1 MFPLDL
7 TFTLAQAAT
16 GVDVSATFIQ
26 YGALGVIAFLALI
39 AVRVLFQREVRALD
53 HERER
58 ADRLEEELR
67 KLNATIQ
74 ERYVGTLS
82 EATRAMGD
90 VLDSLRNK
98 R

>member
-1 MFPLDL
+1 MQHILSML
-7 TFTLAQAAT
+7 IAQT
-16 GVDVSATFIQ
+16 SNLDVSATFVQ

-39 AVRVLFQREVRALD
+39 AVRVLFQREVKALD
-53 HERER
+53 HERGR

-74 ERYVGTLS
+74 DKYVGTLS
-82 EATRAMGD
+82 EATRVMGD
-90 VLDSLRNK
+90 VLDSLKDNR